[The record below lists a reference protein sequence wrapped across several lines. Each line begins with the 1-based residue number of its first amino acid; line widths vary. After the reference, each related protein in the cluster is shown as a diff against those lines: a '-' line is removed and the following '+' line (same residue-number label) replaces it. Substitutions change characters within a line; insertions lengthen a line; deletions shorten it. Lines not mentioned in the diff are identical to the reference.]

1 MVLLDFSPAR
11 LALGRR
17 MTKIGMAL
25 RERLPESPS
34 SRPAIL
40 YVHGLGESA
49 FCFEGLLAS
58 PRLAEWHQLAP
69 DLLGYGKSL
78 WTADPYVLE
87 GHARALGRMLD
98 ELEIGPVVLV
108 GHSMGGVIATHF
120 ARLLK
125 RRTAALINVEGN
137 ISLADC
143 HFSGRVAAMP
153 LEQWLASGFA
163 AFLEQ
168 LYSSAALP
176 PSPASDAPE
185 ILRAYGASVFLG
197 DPRQMHRNSI
207 DLVETSRRGNLAR
220 EMAALEIP
228 SLYVYGA
235 PRGTGE
241 HSRSLLAAAGV
252 PMLEI
257 SSAGHWCYLDQQE
270 AFIDGMLELLGR
282 LEA

>member
-1 MVLLDFSPAR
+1 
-11 LALGRR
+11 

-25 RERLPESPS
+25 RESLPESPS

-40 YVHGLGESA
+40 YIHGLGESA

-58 PRLAEWHQLAP
+58 PRLAAWHQLAP

-98 ELEIGPVVLV
+98 ELEVGSVVLV
-108 GHSMGGVIATHF
+108 GHSMGGVIAMHF

-125 RRTAALINVEGN
+125 RRTVALINVEGN

-143 HFSGRVAAMP
+143 HFSGQVAAQP
-153 LEQWLASGFA
+153 LETWLASGWA

-176 PSPASDAPE
+176 ASPDDEAPE
-185 ILRAYGASVFLG
+185 VLRAYGASVFLG
-197 DPRQMHRNSI
+197 DPRLLHCNSI
-207 DLVETSRRGNLAR
+207 DLVEASRRGNLAR
-220 EMAALEIP
+220 DLAALEIP
-228 SLYVYGA
+228 KLYVYGA

-241 HSRSLLAAAGV
+241 YSRSLLAAAGV
-252 PMLEI
+252 PLLEI
-257 SSAGHWCYLDQQE
+257 SPAGHWCYLDQQE

>member
-1 MVLLDFSPAR
+1 MGLLDFSPAR
-11 LALGRR
+11 LALRR
-17 MTKIGMAL
+17 RTTGIGMAL
-25 RERLPESPS
+25 RERLPQSPS

-40 YVHGLGESA
+40 YIHGLGESA
-49 FCFEGLLAS
+49 FCFEELMSS
-58 PRLAEWHQLAP
+58 PRLSAWHQLAP

-98 ELEIGPVVLV
+98 ELEVGPVVLV

-125 RRTAALINVEGN
+125 RRTAAIVNVEGN

-143 HFSGRVAAMP
+143 HFSGQVAAMP
-153 LEQWLASGFA
+153 LEEWLATGFS

-168 LYSSAALP
+168 LYSSAEND
-176 PSPASDAPE
+176 SPE
-185 ILRAYGASVFLG
+185 ILRAYGASVHLG
-197 DPRQMHRNSI
+197 DPRQLHRNSI
-207 DLVETSRRGNLAR
+207 DLVEASRRGNLAR
-220 EMAALEIP
+220 DLASLEIP
-228 SLYVYGA
+228 KLYVYGA
-235 PRGTGE
+235 PRGTGDY
-241 HSRSLLAAAGV
+241 SRSLLAAAGV
-252 PMLEI
+252 PLLEI
-257 SSAGHWCYLDQQE
+257 SPAGHWCYLDQQE